1 EIPSLRSSVFRTSLR
16 LFTQLA
22 ERAVTPFR
30 RRAIRG
36 RLAKSRVRIGRPFA
50 SQYLLSHSDLIL
62 ARSTFDGHS
71 VLQSL
76 HCTQS
81 YITSYIRRLV
91 SSSTGSAPERAMRRA
106 FARARVEFSSSHV
119 TMKRGHI

>member
-1 EIPSLRSSVFRTSLR
+1 KRTTGGPSVGQVCFANHEVKGSGANSGRLRRPEIPSLRSSVFRTRLR

-71 VLQSL
+71 VLRSEEHTSELQS
-76 HCTQS
+76 
-81 YITSYIRRLV
+81 
-91 SSSTGSAPERAMRRA
+91 
-106 FARARVEFSSSHV
+106 
-119 TMKRGHI
+119 